1 MPISSTEKSS
11 ISLIPKQYPF
21 LNTLKGKLSTSS
33 YTVPTKVCVVL
44 AQEMYDKLSPAK
56 QKKLMD
62 KAKNMSK
69 GISGSRGNVLVDDED
84 KSRFEKFIEETKYFG
99 KKYESKV
106 FKTSI
111 RRAFG
116 EKTKVGTIKLPKISK
131 SNA

>member
-21 LNTLKGKLSTSS
+21 LKTLKGKLSTDS

-44 AQEMYDKLSPAK
+44 AQEMYDELSPAK

-111 RRAFG
+111 RGAFG